1 MPRTSFILRTYDRLV
16 RSEKVQFYKSVI
28 LWLDF
33 EACALFTKYCCLK
46 VCSVSGF
53 LIKRKKKLFSFHTYI
68 ICKTWVLV
76 IFYCSGFLPDSQ
88 CVWQCCQ
95 FSLYLGCTHVV
106 VIFCLYRMD
115 FKIKKVKTRILWRVK
130 INTLIL
136 FLVMCLAEL
145 QDRIKWTHLVLGS
158 SFMIH
163 QLKAFSVFMPDN
175 IVEIEDYRTVLRMLI
190 LNQL

>member
-1 MPRTSFILRTYDRLV
+1 MTGFRSLCLIYEILLLKGVLFFRI
-16 RSEKVQFYKSVI
+16 SYK
-28 LWLDF
+28 
-33 EACALFTKYCCLK
+33 K
-46 VCSVSGF
+46 
-53 LIKRKKKLFSFHTYI
+53 KKKLFSFHTYI

-106 VIFCLYRMD
+106 VIFCLYRMH

-158 SFMIH
+158 SFMLH

-175 IVEIEDYRTVLRMLI
+175 IVEIDDYRTVLRMLM